1 MDVKNYML
9 SLTPSPEPDSE
20 RCNIKNIGKRPRR
33 TRLLWESFTV
43 NSDAL
48 LQMIS
53 QP

>member
-1 MDVKNYML
+1 MEVKNYML

-20 RCNIKNIGKRPRR
+20 RC
-33 TRLLWESFTV
+33 LLWESFTV

>member
-1 MDVKNYML
+1 MEVKNYML

-20 RCNIKNIGKRPRR
+20 RCKI
-33 TRLLWESFTV
+33 TCLLWESFTV